1 MNWRTV
7 RAIRRGRRRGESGQ
21 AFSELAVSLVMI
33 ILPAFVGFLIV
44 AVLCTNGV
52 ANTILARES
61 ADRYCAAGWSSR
73 AGTSILTW
81 SEGHDN
87 VPFTEDD
94 VRLDGSTT
102 PEEHKLFSNQ
112 LLYSGD
118 SDKVRIEKSDL
129 MPHAT
134 EFSHFYQF
142 ASSDFFVRAANLN
155 RGASTSED
163 PFSDDWQTPDDSLG
177 LKKRLKGNVSKLEP
191 LIQSLFGVENFHIR
205 AEEAYMPARPGTTA
219 N

>member
-7 RAIRRGRRRGESGQ
+7 RTIRRGRGRGESGQ

-33 ILPAFVGFLIV
+33 ILPALVGFLIV

-52 ANTILARES
+52 ANTILARQS
-61 ADRYCAAGWSSR
+61 ADEHSYGRTSR
-73 AGTSILTW
+73 AGTNVLTW
-81 SEGHDN
+81 SLGHDN

-94 VRLDGSTT
+94 VRLDGATT
-102 PEEHKLFSNQ
+102 SDDYERFVSQ
-112 LLYSGD
+112 LAYSGE
-118 SDKVRIEKSDL
+118 SDQVRIEKSDL

-134 EFSHFYQF
+134 EFSNFYNYGN
-142 ASSDFFVRAANLN
+142 SDFFVRAANLN

-163 PFSDDWQTPDDSLG
+163 PLNQKEL
-177 LKKRLKGNVSKLEP
+177 RGNVSDLKP

-205 AEEAYMPARPGTTA
+205 AEEAYMPARPGTTY
-219 N
+219 

>member
-1 MNWRTV
+1 MNWKAV

-52 ANTILARES
+52 SNTILARES

-73 AGTSILTW
+73 AGTNVLTW
-81 SEGHDN
+81 SQGHDN
-87 VPFTEDD
+87 APFTEDD

-102 PEEHKLFSNQ
+102 SEDHNLFIRQ
-112 LLYSGD
+112 LVYTGD
-118 SDKVRIEKSDL
+118 SDKVRIEQNSEL
-129 MPHAT
+129 MPHAK

-142 ASSDFFVRAANLN
+142 GSSDFFVRSANLN

-163 PFSDDWQTPDDSLG
+163 PFMQKG
-177 LKKRLKGNVSKLEP
+177 LKGNVSKLEP

>member
-163 PFSDDWQTPDDSLG
+163 PFMQKG
-177 LKKRLKGNVSKLEP
+177 LKGNVSKLEP